1 MSKRKKSQGT
11 QKAKMTAHEFVAKL
25 IDDKEFRRQ
34 VLVYCY
40 GFEPE
45 RGNPD
50 AIPKWL
56 NAGARLMGH
65 KFFERDVIEEFNT
78 QMSAAGVI
86 KRTRVM
92 GTLMGAASAA
102 KKVHD
107 S

>member
-1 MSKRKKSQGT
+1 
-11 QKAKMTAHEFVAKL
+11 MTAHEFVAKL

-65 KFFERDVIEEFNT
+65 IFFERDMIEEFNT

-102 KKVHD
+102 KKVRD